1 MQENAGVQVSERP
14 EAKERGAGVASGH
27 KDSVVCGC
35 LSATPIVIGV
45 RWPPPCA
52 HQTCWS
58 LQFVSSTSSH
68 TRPDPRAEYPKMRGG
83 AFEG

>member
-45 RWPPPCA
+45 LWPLLLARTKPVGA
-52 HQTCWS
+52 Y
-58 LQFVSSTSSH
+58 SSFHPLRH
-68 TRPDPRAEYPKMRGG
+68 TRARTRGRNIQK
-83 AFEG
+83 